1 MRKFLLILISATIS
15 SILAPS
21 AFAQQTATSNTAF
34 DSWVMSCS
42 SHAEKDKPTTKA
54 CEIRSTV
61 VVQDKQSTQQGVA
74 VVVAIG
80 RILPEQKLQFV
91 AQLPINSV
99 LNIPVKITGK
109 DDKAIVELTYAA
121 CQPQL
126 CTATGSLTEAQ
137 ISALRKAGDIL
148 FVVYRNQAGQDVK
161 VEVSTK
167 GFAAALDALVKEKH
181 AA

>member
-1 MRKFLLILISATIS
+1 MNKFLFCLSAVFSTLLMS
-15 SILAPS
+15 SAS
-21 AFAQQTATSNTAF
+21 AQQTATSNTAF

-42 SHAEKDKPTTKA
+42 SHTEKDKPATKA

-61 VVQDKQSTQQGVA
+61 VVQDKQTNQQGVA
-74 VVVAIG
+74 AVVAIG
-80 RILPEQKLQFV
+80 RLLPDQKLQFV
-91 AQLPINSV
+91 AQLPINAV
-99 LNIPVKITGK
+99 LNVPVKITGK
-109 DDKAIVELTYAA
+109 DDKAIVELSYAA

-137 ISALRKAGDIL
+137 VSALRKAGDTL

-167 GFAAALDALVKEKH
+167 GFAPALDALVKEKP